1 MLEGIGM
8 KTEMVYETGN
18 SITAD
23 MVEALLMSNDIVY
36 ERRNFGAG
44 THLTMV
50 FGSSK
55 HSPIQFHVPV
65 DQAEKAVE
73 ILQGAGYT
81 PIES

>member
-1 MLEGIGM
+1 M

-23 MVEALLMSNDIVY
+23 MVEALLKSNDIAY

-55 HSPIQFHVPV
+55 HSPIQFHV
-65 DQAEKAVE
+65 AEDCAHKATE
-73 ILQGAGYT
+73 ILQAAGYT
-81 PIES
+81 STDA

>member
-1 MLEGIGM
+1 M
-8 KTEMVYETGN
+8 KTEMVFETGN

-23 MVEALLMSNDIVY
+23 MVEALLKSNDIAY

-55 HSPIQFHVPV
+55 HSPIQFYV
-65 DQAEKAVE
+65 AEECADRAVE
-73 ILQGAGYT
+73 ILQSAGY
-81 PIES
+81 ISAEV